1 MQPIQ
6 SPEKLDEIP
15 VFQTKV
21 DPLRLELLHQ
31 LWKIKQGLERLSG
44 QPVHLT
50 QLRKDAGYLQTMLKE
65 AEDAAD
71 PEMQQ
76 AVARIRDLL
85 AQGVVL
91 DQEFHLDDAPSLLI
105 KPEVNPIPASG
116 ARSRWPMAMLA
127 TVLAISALI
136 GIFMAGWPLLPLAGD
151 APPTAGKPV
160 VPAQVV
166 LRIQGSNTLG
176 AELLPTIA
184 EAFLKKE
191 GATTVRRVEIAPNE
205 WRIEGAI
212 DRAMDPVAI
221 EIKAHGSG
229 TAFKALADGSADIG
243 AASRPAKPEEAQLL
257 KHFGDIT
264 SPVVEH
270 VVGLDGIA
278 VIVNKT
284 NPVRTLTK
292 ELIARIFSGEITD
305 WAEVG
310 GASGRIH
317 RYARDEKS
325 GTFDTFQHLV
335 MGKAKLDDQTVRLE
349 SSEELSDRVAKDAAG
364 IGFIGLPYV
373 RNAQAIAVSDG
384 ATTLPML
391 PTPFTVA
398 TEDYALARRLYLY
411 APPNLQH
418 PYLRAFVEFALTDE
432 GQRLVNQTGFVSQT
446 VVATRPPM
454 QRSLPDEYMELV
466 ANAERLSLSVRFRTE
481 SNLLDNKAQR
491 DLERVVGFLA
501 RHPGR
506 RIILLGFTDAQG
518 DPAKNL
524 ELSRQRAQ
532 EVERELMTRGIFPN
546 MVKGFGSAVP
556 LANNDNPQNATR
568 NRRVEIWII

>member
-1 MQPIQ
+1 M
-6 SPEKLDEIP
+6 
-15 VFQTKV
+15 
-21 DPLRLELLHQ
+21 
-31 LWKIKQGLERLSG
+31 
-44 QPVHLT
+44 
-50 QLRKDAGYLQTMLKE
+50 
-65 AEDAAD
+65 
-71 PEMQQ
+71 
-76 AVARIRDLL
+76 
-85 AQGVVL
+85 
-91 DQEFHLDDAPSLLI
+91 
-105 KPEVNPIPASG
+105 
-116 ARSRWPMAMLA
+116 
-127 TVLAISALI
+127 
-136 GIFMAGWPLLPLAGD
+136 
-151 APPTAGKPV
+151 
-160 VPAQVV
+160 
-166 LRIQGSNTLG
+166 
-176 AELLPTIA
+176 
-184 EAFLKKE
+184 
-191 GATTVRRVEIAPNE
+191 
-205 WRIEGAI
+205 
-212 DRAMDPVAI
+212 
-221 EIKAHGSG
+221 
-229 TAFKALADGSADIG
+229 
-243 AASRPAKPEEAQLL
+243 
-257 KHFGDIT
+257 
-264 SPVVEH
+264 
-270 VVGLDGIA
+270 
-278 VIVNKT
+278 
-284 NPVRTLTK
+284 
-292 ELIARIFSGEITD
+292 
-305 WAEVG
+305 
-310 GASGRIH
+310 
-317 RYARDEKS
+317 
-325 GTFDTFQHLV
+325 
-335 MGKAKLDDQTVRLE
+335 
-349 SSEELSDRVAKDAAG
+349 
-364 IGFIGLPYV
+364 
-373 RNAQAIAVSDG
+373 SDG

>member
-1 MQPIQ
+1 
-6 SPEKLDEIP
+6 
-15 VFQTKV
+15 
-21 DPLRLELLHQ
+21 
-31 LWKIKQGLERLSG
+31 
-44 QPVHLT
+44 
-50 QLRKDAGYLQTMLKE
+50 
-65 AEDAAD
+65 
-71 PEMQQ
+71 
-76 AVARIRDLL
+76 
-85 AQGVVL
+85 
-91 DQEFHLDDAPSLLI
+91 
-105 KPEVNPIPASG
+105 
-116 ARSRWPMAMLA
+116 MAMLA
-127 TVLAISALI
+127 TVLAIGTLI
-136 GIFMAGWPLLPLAGD
+136 GIFMTGWPRSLVED
-151 APPTAGKPV
+151 APPTAAKPV

-191 GATTVRRVEIAPNE
+191 GATTVLRVEIAPNE

-243 AASRPAKPEEAQLL
+243 ASSRPAKPEEAQLL

-278 VIVNKT
+278 VIVNKI

-310 GASGRIH
+310 GSSGLIH

-335 MGKAKLDDQTVRLE
+335 MGKTELDGQTIRLE

-454 QRSLPDEYMELV
+454 QRALPDDYMELV
-466 ANAERLSLSVRFRTE
+466 ANAERLSLSVRFHAE

-524 ELSRQRAQ
+524 ELSQQRAQ

-556 LANNDNPQNATR
+556 LANNNNPQNAIR